1 MLRLL
6 ALPFLGFVIR
16 PVVLALAGA
25 AFMAG
30 IHVERTTQERR
41 CAAEGG
47 AWAAGLCRGAPR

>member
-6 ALPFLGFVIR
+6 AVPVLGLVMR

-25 AFMAG
+25 AFLAG
-30 IHVERTTQERR
+30 IHVERSTQESR
-41 CAAEGG
+41 CAAAGG

>member
-6 ALPFLGFVIR
+6 AGPLFGLVMR

-25 AFMAG
+25 AFLAG
-30 IHVERTTQERR
+30 IHVERSAQVSR